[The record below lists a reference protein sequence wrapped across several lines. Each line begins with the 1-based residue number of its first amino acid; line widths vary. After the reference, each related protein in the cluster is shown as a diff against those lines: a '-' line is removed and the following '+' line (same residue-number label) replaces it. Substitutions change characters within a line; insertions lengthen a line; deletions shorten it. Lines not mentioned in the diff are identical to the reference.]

1 MALLG
6 TNFLLLVSGL
16 IQRRT
21 AAASPASSSSRMTRS
36 VLEVLVEDFRS
47 VARAKAL
54 SYSLGL

>member
-36 VLEVLVEDFRS
+36 VLKVLVEDFHS
-47 VARAKAL
+47 VARAKVL
-54 SYSLGL
+54 SYSLRL